1 MKRNN
6 SRTLARER
14 VYLLFC
20 SHLLEATW
28 NASTLCTLLGRAL
41 PFPWYSIAT
50 GPCQP
55 QQAYRKEI
63 ASTAGIVRL
72 LDFDEVD
79 LLDFQF
85 LLLRSLM

>member
-1 MKRNN
+1 M
-6 SRTLARER
+6 
-14 VYLLFC
+14 
-20 SHLLEATW
+20 
-28 NASTLCTLLGRAL
+28 LGRAL

-55 QQAYRKEI
+55 QQAYGKEI

-72 LDFDEVD
+72 LDFDEAD
-79 LLDFQF
+79 LLDFQY